1 MIRSRFVI
9 ALYLA
14 AVGALIPGPA
24 GAHGLAGRRF
34 FPATLAVDDPFVA
47 DELSF
52 PSILYT
58 KNPSTDDSHAA
69 RETQI
74 GGELSKRLTPNLGVS
89 LGGRLIQLDPDSGPA
104 TTGFDNLEVGLKY
117 QLFTNDTHETIVS
130 LGLGWEV
137 GGTGRRAV
145 GAESFDVVAPALSFG
160 KGFGD
165 LPDAVSFLR
174 PLAVTGLLGARI
186 PTVTSSRVL
195 RSVDPTGELVTD
207 VQRHAD
213 VLQWGLAVEYSLPY
227 LQSFVRDVGLPV
239 PLNRLVPVVEVS
251 VDQPLDRGQSGKTT
265 GTINPGI
272 IWVRRAFQ
280 IGLEAVVPINA
291 RSGTNVGIRA
301 QLHFY
306 FDDLFPKT
314 LGRPIFGP

>member
-24 GAHGLAGRRF
+24 GAHGLAGKRF

-89 LGGRLIQLDPDSGPA
+89 LGGRLIHLDPDSGPA

-130 LGLGWEV
+130 VGLGWEV
-137 GGTGRRAV
+137 GGTGRRTV

-174 PLAVTGLLGARI
+174 PLAVTGLLG
-186 PTVTSSRVL
+186 
-195 RSVDPTGELVTD
+195 
-207 VQRHAD
+207 
-213 VLQWGLAVEYSLPY
+213 EYSLPY

-265 GTINPGI
+265 GTVNPGI
-272 IWVRRAFQ
+272 IWVGRAFQ

-306 FDDLFPKT
+306 FDDIFPKT

>member
-1 MIRSRFVI
+1 LIRSRFVM
-9 ALYLA
+9 AVYLA
-14 AVGALIPGPA
+14 AVGALIPA
-24 GAHGLAGRRF
+24 AACAHGLAGKRF

-47 DELSF
+47 DEFSF

-58 KNPSTDDSHAA
+58 KNPSTDDNQAT

-74 GGELSKRLTPNLGVS
+74 GGEFSKRLIRDLGLS
-89 LGGRLIQLDPDSGPA
+89 LGGRLIHLEPDGGSS
-104 TTGFDNLEVGLKY
+104 TTGFDNLDVGLKY

-130 LGLGWEV
+130 VGLGWEA

-145 GAESFDVVAPALSFG
+145 GAESFDVVAPALLFG

-165 LPDAVSFLR
+165 LPDAVSLLR

-186 PTVTSSRVL
+186 PTVTSSRIGQGVA
-195 RSVDPTGELVTD
+195 E
-207 VQRHAD
+207 VQQHAD
-213 VLQWGLAVEYSLPY
+213 VLQWGLVIEYSLPY

-239 PLNRLVPVVEVS
+239 PLSRFVPLVEVS

-272 IWVRRAFQ
+272 IWVGRVFQ
-280 IGLEAVVPINA
+280 IGLEAVVPINE
-291 RSGTNVGIRA
+291 RSGHNVGIRA

-306 FDDLFPKT
+306 LDDLFPKT
-314 LGRPIFGP
+314 LGRPLFGP

>member
-1 MIRSRFVI
+1 MIRSTCVV

-14 AVGALIPGPA
+14 VQTAVTPGEA
-24 GAHGLAGRRF
+24 DAHGLAGKRF

-52 PSILYT
+52 PTVLST
-58 KNPSTDDSHAA
+58 KNPSTEDTPAA

-74 GGELSKRLTPNLGVS
+74 GGELSKRLTPDLGVS
-89 LGGRLIQLDPDSGPA
+89 LGGRLIHLDPDAGPG
-104 TTGFDNLEVGLKY
+104 TTGFDNLDVSVKY
-117 QLFTNDTHETIVS
+117 QLFANDMHETIVS
-130 LGLGWEV
+130 VNLGWEA

-145 GAESFDVVAPALSFG
+145 GAESFDMVTPALLFG

-165 LPDAVSFLR
+165 LSDAVFFLR
-174 PLAVTGLLGARI
+174 PVAVTGLLGAKI

-195 RSVDPTGELVTD
+195 KAVPPTRELVTD

-213 VLQWGLAVEYSLPY
+213 VLQWGLVVEYSLPY
-227 LQSFVRDVGLPV
+227 LQSVVRDVGLPV
-239 PLNRLVPVVEVS
+239 PLNRLVPVVEVLMN
-251 VDQPLDRGQSGKTT
+251 QPLDRGQSGTTT

-272 IWVRRAFQ
+272 IWIGRVFQ
-280 IGLEAVVPINA
+280 IGVEAVVPINE
-291 RSGTNVGIRA
+291 RSGKSVGIRA

-306 FDDLFPKT
+306 LDDLVPKT

>member
-1 MIRSRFVI
+1 MIRSTCVV

-14 AVGALIPGPA
+14 VQAALTPGEA
-24 GAHGLAGRRF
+24 RAHGLAGKRF

-52 PSILYT
+52 PTVLYT
-58 KNPSTDDSHAA
+58 KTPSTDDTPAT

-74 GGELSKRLTPNLGVS
+74 GGELAKRLTRDLGVS
-89 LGGRLIQLDPDSGPA
+89 LGGRLIHLDPDAGPGS
-104 TTGFDNLEVGLKY
+104 TGFDNLDVGVKY
-117 QLFTNDTHETIVS
+117 QLFANDTHETIVS
-130 LGLGWEV
+130 VDLGWEA
-137 GGTGRRAV
+137 GGTGRLAV
-145 GAESFDVVAPALSFG
+145 GADSFDMVTPSLLFG

-165 LPDAVSFLR
+165 LSDAVSLLR
-174 PLAVTGLLGARI
+174 PLAATGLLGAKI

-195 RSVDPTGELVTD
+195 KAVQPTGERVTD

-213 VLQWGLAVEYSLPY
+213 ILQWGLVVEYSLPY

-239 PLNRLVPVVEVS
+239 PLNRLVPVVEVL

-272 IWVRRAFQ
+272 IWIGRVFQ
-280 IGLEAVVPINA
+280 IGVEAVVPLNE
-291 RSGTNVGIRA
+291 RSGKNVGIRA

-306 FDDLFPKT
+306 LDDLFPRT
-314 LGRPIFGP
+314 FGRPVFGP